1 MWQAEAD
8 LELILSALPVT
19 AVGQL
24 TLTLANWRYGTVLI
38 SQEVVNFDIFWFCN
52 CYISNCQLIGS
63 LLALQSESGFEAQLS
78 EYLLRFL

>member
-1 MWQAEAD
+1 MIKPEKSG
-8 LELILSALPVT
+8 L
-19 AVGQL
+19 
-24 TLTLANWRYGTVLI
+24 LI